1 MGRITTIDGV
11 TLHVEDTGQGDP
23 IVFVHEF
30 AGDHRSW
37 APQVR
42 YFSRRYRCIAYSAR
56 GYLPSDVPEDVSAY
70 SQRRVVD
77 DIRDVLDGLRIDKA
91 HVVGLSMGGIA
102 TLHFGLTY
110 PARALSLVAAGAGAG
125 SEPDYHAR
133 FKREALLTADLIE
146 EKGMQA
152 FAAVYGAAA
161 TRQTLA
167 DKDPRGFE
175 EFSRQLAEH
184 SAKGSANTMRGY
196 QATRPSLYDFETQFA
211 ALDVP
216 TLLVVG
222 DEDDHCVKPSLFLK
236 RIMPTAGLAV
246 LPKTGHAVNLEEQAW
261 FNAIVADF
269 LAQVEHGRWPVRD
282 PSTAGELM
290 RVR

>member
-1 MGRITTIDGV
+1 MGRITTTDGIA
-11 TLHVEDTGQGDP
+11 LHVEDTGGGDP

-37 APQVR
+37 APQAR
-42 YFSRRYRCIAYSAR
+42 YFSRRYRCITYSAR
-56 GYLPSDVPEDVSAY
+56 GYLPSDVPEEVAAY
-70 SQRRVVD
+70 SQGRVVD
-77 DIRDVLDGLRIDKA
+77 DIRDVMDGLGIDKA

-102 TLHFGLTY
+102 TLHFGLAY

-146 EKGMQA
+146 EKGMGA
-152 FAAVYGAAA
+152 FADVYSAAA

-167 DKDPRGFE
+167 EKDPRGFE
-175 EFSRQLAEH
+175 DFVCQLAEH
-184 SAKGSANTMRGY
+184 SATGSANTMRGY

-211 ALDVP
+211 ALGVP

-236 RIMPTAGLAV
+236 RTIPTAGLAV
-246 LPKTGHAVNLEEQAW
+246 LPKTGHAVNLEEPAS
-261 FNAIVADF
+261 FNGIVADF
-269 LAQVEHGRWPVRD
+269 LAQVEHGRWPARD